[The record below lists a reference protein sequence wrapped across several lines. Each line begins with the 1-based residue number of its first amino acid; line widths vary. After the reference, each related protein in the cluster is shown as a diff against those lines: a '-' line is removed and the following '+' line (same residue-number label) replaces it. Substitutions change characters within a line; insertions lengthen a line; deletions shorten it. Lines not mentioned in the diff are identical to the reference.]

1 MDERIEIDR
10 SLVETYIHDLAKH
23 GAYGE
28 SGVWRTVYSPE
39 WVAAQREIAAWM
51 RNAGLDVRIDE
62 VGNVWGRIQG
72 SEHGPSIVT
81 GSHFDSQ
88 RPGGRYDGVL
98 GIISGVI
105 AVKTL
110 IEHFGTPKRTIEVVA
125 LCEEEA
131 SRFPTANFWGSSAI
145 TGRITPEILE
155 STVDYDGIHIADAM
169 REVGLD
175 PERFADAKRDD
186 IGTFIELHIEQG
198 PLLEQQ
204 GLPVA
209 IVSAITGIRTYIVE
223 LSGTANHAGAFPMD
237 LRRDPMA
244 GAAEII
250 SGVINTAH
258 RWGRP
263 AVTTVGRIQT
273 EPNYPAIVPER
284 VTFTIDARHP
294 DPAKREQLYATHEA
308 LMSEVAARR
317 GLEIEWRI
325 RSQHAPIICDPEVV
339 AVLQQAAREQ
349 GVSFTTMT
357 SGAVHDTQQMAEIA
371 KVAMIFVQSKDGR
384 SHTPEEFTS
393 VEHAAIGTQVLAAG
407 LRELAY

>member
-1 MDERIEIDR
+1 METRIEIDR
-10 SLVETYIHDLAKH
+10 DLVERYVHDLARH

-28 SGVWRTVYSPE
+28 TGVWRTVYSPE
-39 WVAAQREIAAWM
+39 WVAAQTEIIGWM
-51 RNAGLDVRIDE
+51 TEAGLDVRVDA

-72 SEHGPSIVT
+72 SEGGPSVVT

-88 RPGGRYDGVL
+88 RPGGRFDGVM
-98 GIISGVI
+98 GIIAGVI
-105 AVKTL
+105 AVRTL
-110 IEHFGTPKRTIEVVA
+110 LKQFGPPRTTMEVVA

-145 TGRITPEILE
+145 TGRIKPGDVDTTL
-155 STVDYDGIHIADAM
+155 DYDGVPISRAM
-169 REVGLD
+169 RDVGLD
-175 PERFADAKRDD
+175 PDRAGEAKRDD

-198 PLLEQQ
+198 PLLEQLD
-204 GLPVA
+204 LPVA

-223 LSGTANHAGAFPMD
+223 LKGTANHAGAFPMD

-250 SGVINTAH
+250 AGVINTAH

-263 AVTTVGRIQT
+263 AVTTVGRIQA
-273 EPNYPAIVPER
+273 EPNYPAIVPDN

-294 DPAKREQLYATHEA
+294 DPVKREKLYATHEA
-308 LMSEVAARR
+308 MMREIADRR
-317 GLEIEWRI
+317 GLEISWRI
-325 RSQHAPIICDPEVV
+325 RSQHGPVICDPEIVG
-339 AVLQQAAREQ
+339 LLELGAREQ
-349 GVSFTTMT
+349 RVPFTTMT

-371 KVAMIFVQSKDGR
+371 KVAMIFVQSRDGR

-393 VEHAAIGTQVLAAG
+393 TEHAALGIQVLATG
-407 LRELAY
+407 LRKLAY